1 MIKWEF
7 LSVKDLYEYLSK
19 LMKENK
25 GNCPV
30 GLNLYTGNSSCEGD
44 LLFPKLEIDSLVF
57 DEDTLWFDVCSRN
70 GLPVI
75 K

>member
-1 MIKWEF
+1 MTKWEF

-19 LMKENK
+19 LMGENK
-25 GNCPV
+25 GDCSV
-30 GLNLYTGNSSCEGD
+30 GLNLYTGNSSREGD
-44 LLFPKLEIDSLVF
+44 LLFPKLETDSLVF
-57 DEDTLWFDVCSRN
+57 DDDTLWFDVCSRN

>member
-1 MIKWEF
+1 MEV
-7 LSVKDLYEYLSK
+7 VKVKVLYEYVAK
-19 LMKENK
+19 LMEENK
-25 GNCPV
+25 GECPV

-44 LLFPKLEIDSLVF
+44 LLFPQLEADCLVF
-57 DEDTLWFDVCSRN
+57 DEDTLWFDVCSRD